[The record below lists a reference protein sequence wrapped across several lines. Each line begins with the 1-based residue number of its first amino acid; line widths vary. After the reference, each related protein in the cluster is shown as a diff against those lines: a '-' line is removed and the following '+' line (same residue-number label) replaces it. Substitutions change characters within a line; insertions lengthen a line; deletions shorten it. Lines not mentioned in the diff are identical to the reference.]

1 MPGCISTDFKP
12 QIRTWINNQPRSPPE
27 GHADENSKRASA
39 HTETPNQATN
49 QRQSRPPRASGTGV
63 KYRGTICLSARQ
75 IIFHPF
81 CIQWRAWHTNMAR
94 WDVVC
99 LIIMTRQSRGPV
111 MREGGKRKDE
121 GKKGREGRRQER
133 KKEEGRE
140 GGKEGRR
147 AHFRLNLR
155 RITKSVWGPYKRM
168 SKKS

>member
-1 MPGCISTDFKP
+1 
-12 QIRTWINNQPRSPPE
+12 
-27 GHADENSKRASA
+27 
-39 HTETPNQATN
+39 
-49 QRQSRPPRASGTGV
+49 
-63 KYRGTICLSARQ
+63 
-75 IIFHPF
+75 
-81 CIQWRAWHTNMAR
+81 
-94 WDVVC
+94 
-99 LIIMTRQSRGPV
+99 